1 MELHLQ
7 HAVHAGDLDL
17 ASGVDSA
24 ELRELG
30 SAGPHS
36 ELADPLG
43 RISLPTRVQRGEAFV
58 DVVMTA

>member
-7 HAVHAGDLDL
+7 HAVNAGDLAL
-17 ASGVDSA
+17 AGGVDSV

-36 ELADPLG
+36 ELAD
-43 RISLPTRVQRGEAFV
+43 SLSRVRLPARVQRGEAFV
-58 DVVMTA
+58 DVFMTV